1 MLHVLR
7 AYVGISYCKTGKV
20 YKFPSSRPCSI
31 TQLVIFFLVLLTMII
46 IMSMIV
52 IVLLFVLRLVLFLG
66 EWVAE
71 IDIGI
76 YPLSTS
82 QVEGWFII

>member
-20 YKFPSSRPCSI
+20 YNFPSSRPI
-31 TQLVIFFLVLLTMII
+31 TQLVIFFLALFTMII
-46 IMSMIV
+46 IMSMTV

-66 EWVAE
+66 E
-71 IDIGI
+71 
-76 YPLSTS
+76 
-82 QVEGWFII
+82 